1 MKKQIVVDTA
11 EDECAEAC
19 TLIRL
24 FPATMKYYDP
34 VVEEV
39 RARGRQLTLRYGNDP
54 KKIMAMLRERADAH
68 VDKQV
73 RQIHVVADT
82 SP

>member
-1 MKKQIVVDTA
+1 
-11 EDECAEAC
+11 
-19 TLIRL
+19 
-24 FPATMKYYDP
+24 MKYYDP

-68 VDKQV
+68 ADRQV
-73 RQIHVVADT
+73 RQIRVVADIP
-82 SP
+82 S